1 MDDGDNHDWRYCGTG
16 SHLGKLCDA
25 APPPDA
31 KANLVRVI
39 KSERRLTLYKD
50 GRLIKSYAIALGR
63 SPIGQKEGEGD
74 GRTPNGCI
82 ISIPGSWIVL
92 SIGHCILLIPTCAI
106 LAERSNN
113 MLHHI

>member
-1 MDDGDNHDWRYCGTG
+1 MAIIMIGGTAG
-16 SHLGKLCDA
+16 LVLIWANCDA

-39 KSERRLTLYKD
+39 KSERRPTSYRD

-74 GRTPNGCI
+74 GRTPEGMYNI
-82 ISIPGSWIVL
+82 DSLKPNSAFHRALHISYPNL
-92 SIGHCILLIPTCAI
+92 CDIGETKQ
-106 LAERSNN
+106 
-113 MLHHI
+113 